1 MRNIKLLAL
10 VLMVKFL
17 GTALCAQ
24 DVKHTG
30 AMRRVMTGASLQ
42 NTLVWDTLSPEKLY
56 GIGPLD
62 RLNGEV
68 TVVDGVIYISKVNN
82 TGDLVTMPVTSAAAT
97 FGVYIH
103 LEDEIGLRASEEIKD
118 LEGLERLILVKA
130 EQAGLNTDK
139 PFLFVM
145 KGQFD
150 WIKIHVLNKPA
161 DELEH
166 NHDLHDRAKK
176 YFEYQDKEGELIGF
190 YSRHHEGVFTH
201 RGHYTH
207 VHFISRDRSVM
218 GHLDGIRSVSELDI
232 LFSRS

>member
-10 VLMVKFL
+10 VMIVKSL

-30 AMRRVMTGASLQ
+30 AMRQVMTGASLQ
-42 NTLVWDTLSPEKLY
+42 NTLLWDTLSPEKLY

-68 TVVDGVIYISKVNN
+68 TVVDGIIYTAKVNGA
-82 TGDLVTMPVTSAAAT
+82 GDIVTMPVTSAAAT
-97 FGVYIH
+97 FGVYIN
-103 LEDEIGLRASEEIKD
+103 LENEVGIRVSEEIKD
-118 LEGLERLILVKA
+118 IETLERLIQIKA
-130 EQAGLNTDK
+130 EQAGLDAEK
-139 PFLFVM
+139 PFLFVV

-150 WIKIHVLNKPA
+150 WIKVHVLNKPA

-166 NHDLHDRAKK
+166 NHDLHNQAKK
-176 YFEYQDKEGELIGF
+176 YFEYQNIGGELIGF
-190 YSRHHEGVFTH
+190 YSRQHEGVFTH
-201 RGHYTH
+201 RGQYTH
-207 VHFISRDRSVM
+207 VHFISRDKSVM
-218 GHLDGIRSVSELDI
+218 GHLDGIRSVSMLDI